1 MRKGVKDDINLQT
14 LYIEELNEQSR
25 VNKHTLE
32 KVQHLKTLMSSES
45 FDEKSARDLND
56 ILMSFV

>member
-32 KVQHLKTLMSSES
+32 KVERLK
-45 FDEKSARDLND
+45 R
-56 ILMSFV
+56 